1 MNTNT
6 IPPPLGG
13 SPYVGLT
20 DAECFALA
28 RTASHLPGAWYV
40 QRDEDDQ
47 GHASVG
53 LVPDDG
59 GTDDSVPVFLL
70 WREDGLLRLSCGQGE
85 LYADFGIQV
94 DVQAAIDAIR
104 CILEGVIPNLTGSNL
119 RRLAGAG
126 LNVID
131 HGEQQDPRHG
141 RSPRSPHG
149 FHGRRRSPS
158 CPADT

>member
-6 IPPPLGG
+6 TPLPLGG

-59 GTDDSVPVFLL
+59 GTDDSIPVFLL
-70 WREDGLLRLSCGQGE
+70 WREDGPLRLGCGQGE
-85 LYADFGIQV
+85 LYADLGIQI
-94 DVQAAIDAIR
+94 DVQAAIEAIR
-104 CILEGVIPNLTGSNL
+104 RILEGVIQVGQWVGGETHALTPCAELRLGWL
-119 RRLAGAG
+119 RRSDVG
-126 LNVID
+126 
-131 HGEQQDPRHG
+131 
-141 RSPRSPHG
+141 
-149 FHGRRRSPS
+149 
-158 CPADT
+158 

>member
-59 GTDDSVPVFLL
+59 GTDDSSPVFLL
-70 WREDGLLRLSCGQGE
+70 WREDGPLRLSCGQGE
-85 LYADFGIQV
+85 LYADLGIQV

-104 CILEGVIPNLTGSNL
+104 RILEDVIRVGQWEGETHALTPCAELRLGWL
-119 RRLAGAG
+119 RRSDVG
-126 LNVID
+126 
-131 HGEQQDPRHG
+131 
-141 RSPRSPHG
+141 
-149 FHGRRRSPS
+149 
-158 CPADT
+158 